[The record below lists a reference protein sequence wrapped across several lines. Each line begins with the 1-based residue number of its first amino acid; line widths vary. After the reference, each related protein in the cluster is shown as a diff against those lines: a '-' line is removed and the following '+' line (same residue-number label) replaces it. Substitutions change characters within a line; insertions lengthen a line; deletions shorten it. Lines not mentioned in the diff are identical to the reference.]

1 MASDVRAAFV
11 LSCLAAASVVR
22 AGDMCPAPPKYHPAI
37 ASDIAA
43 DDHRIHI
50 DSDDAVLDADG
61 NAVLH
66 GRVRVRQ
73 DARSVTSDTVDYD
86 DKTGRVAVKGSVDFE
101 DPKLRV
107 RSDTGRYD
115 IDGAANFDQANFQL
129 MDRAGRGFAKDI
141 DVLPEGKLALTQV
154 RYTSCPVGND
164 DWMLQASSINMDTK
178 LQEGVARNVTMR
190 FKDVP
195 VFYTPYIS
203 FPLGDERK
211 SGLLFPSFG
220 HSGSNGF
227 ELEVPYYFNL
237 APNYDLTL
245 TPGLLSS
252 RGVQLAEQFRFLT
265 ASSRGQVD
273 ATFLPDDKQE
283 HDNRSYFRL
292 TDITDLQHGL
302 RFDTDI
308 ADVSD
313 SQYFEDFAVGSEQT
327 SVTFLERRADVLYYD
342 DVWRIR
348 GQLQNFQTI
357 DIGVQTTCTASELAQ
372 TPTLTPALCDER
384 PYSRVPRI
392 EANALWPVPET
403 HFELA
408 LESEAVNFL
417 REIGPTGVRLNVS
430 PELRWSTRESGY
442 FFEPAVGYDFTQ
454 YDLKNASV
462 GDPSTPTRALPYA
475 RLDAGL
481 VFERSA
487 GSQGQRT
494 QTLEPRVVYSY
505 VPYRNQNQLPIFDT
519 GLPDLNLTE
528 LFRTNRYVGE
538 DRIGDANQLALAMTT
553 RLFDTASGAQ
563 YLSAT
568 LGQIRYFTIPRVSLP
583 VEPVSAASGD
593 SLVNVAG
600 VNPLALPGQALVDSR
615 GRILAVFPGQYV
627 SGIPYQAPQA
637 LQAALLP
644 GQTASSFPASDLVA
658 DVAVTAYKH
667 VSFDFDYLWNP
678 YTSQT
683 DKSEVSVQYRPDP
696 TRVVN
701 IGYRFQENTLD
712 QQPILKQ
719 WDGSFAW
726 PIGGHWNTVGRWV
739 YSLQDRQTIE
749 QLAGFEYKS
758 CCWKIQVVQRRY
770 VRVTNGPSGP
780 IAGLDTSFALQ
791 LELTGLSSVG
801 KPANTFLE
809 REIRGYSTRDPNA
822 QSADDAKNAAP

>member
-1 MASDVRAAFV
+1 MVF
-11 LSCLAAASVVR
+11 CLAAASMVR
-22 AGDMCPAPPKYHPAI
+22 AGDMCPAPPKYQAPI

-50 DSDDAVLDADG
+50 DSDDALLDANG

-66 GRVRVRQ
+66 GRVNVRQ
-73 DARSVTSDTVDYD
+73 DARSVTSDSVNYD
-86 DKTGRVAVKGSVDFE
+86 DKTGRVSVKGGVDFE

-107 RSDTGRYD
+107 RSDAGRYD
-115 IDGAANFDQANFQL
+115 IDGSANFDQANFQL
-129 MDRAGRGFAKDI
+129 MDRNGRGFAKDI
-141 DVLPEGKLALTQV
+141 DVLPDGKLTLIQV
-154 RYTSCPVGND
+154 RYTSCPVGNE

-190 FKDVP
+190 FKNVP

-245 TPGLLSS
+245 TPGLLTS

-265 ASSRGQVD
+265 ASSHGQID
-273 ATFLPDDKQE
+273 ATFLPNDKQE
-283 HDNRSYFRL
+283 HDDRTYFRL

-342 DVWRIR
+342 DIWRIR

-357 DIGVQTTCTASELAQ
+357 DIGVQTTCTNQQQSQ
-372 TPTLTPALCDER
+372 TATLTPAICDER

-392 EANALWPVPET
+392 EANALWPVPGT
-403 HFELA
+403 HLELA
-408 LESEAVNFL
+408 LDSEAVNFL

-430 PELRWSTRESGY
+430 PELRWSTREPGY

-454 YDLKNASV
+454 YDLKNASI

-505 VPYRNQNQLPIFDT
+505 VPYRNQNELPIFDT

-538 DRIGDANQLALAMTT
+538 DRIGDANQVALAMTT

-568 LGQIRYFTIPRVSLP
+568 LGQIRYFSIPRVGLP
-583 VEPVSAASGD
+583 LEPDSSASGD
-593 SLVNVAG
+593 TLQSVAG
-600 VNPLALPGQALVDSR
+600 VNPLALPGQALVNAR
-615 GRILAVFPGQYV
+615 GQILSIFPGQYV
-627 SGIPYQAPQA
+627 SGLRYLMPQVQAVA
-637 LQAALLP
+637 VP
-644 GQTASSFPASDLVA
+644 GQSATSFPASDLVA

-667 VSFDFDYLWNP
+667 FSFDFDYLWNP

-701 IGYRFQENTLD
+701 IGYRFQENILS
-712 QQPILKQ
+712 QQSILKQ

-739 YSLQDRQTIE
+739 YSIQDRQTIE

-758 CCWKIQVVQRRY
+758 CCWKIQLVQRRY

-822 QSADDAKNAAP
+822 RNAEDTQNAAP